1 MSLINP
7 TKTENIGIEEQQ
19 NIKSEQR
26 IINETGTKVRLAK
39 SLTDSIKN
47 NFEKTTQAIISKAL
61 HGQVQL
67 EDIKE
72 AVNSLKDI
80 KATAE
85 KLEKVNDN
93 LEKFE
98 KTALTSED
106 KEKIYHYYKTG
117 DFKQA
122 ELAKS
127 FSTSQANISRI
138 INEKDKIE

>member
-1 MSLINP
+1 MSLFNP
-7 TKTENIGIEEQQ
+7 KKNEKISIEEQQ

-39 SLTDSIKN
+39 SLTDNVKN
-47 NFEKTTQAIISKAL
+47 DFEKTTQVIISKAL
-61 HGQVQL
+61 YGEAQL

-98 KTALTSED
+98 KPTLTSED

-122 ELAKS
+122 ELARS
-127 FSTSQANISRI
+127 FSTSQTNISRI
-138 INEKDKIE
+138 INEIDKK

>member
-1 MSLINP
+1 MSLFNP
-7 TKTENIGIEEQQ
+7 KKNEKISIEEQQ

-39 SLTDSIKN
+39 SLTDNVKN
-47 NFEKTTQAIISKAL
+47 DFEKTTQVIISKAL
-61 HGQVQL
+61 YGEAQL

-80 KATAE
+80 KETAE

-98 KTALTSED
+98 KPTLTSED

-122 ELAKS
+122 ELARS
-127 FSTSQANISRI
+127 FSTSQTNISRI
-138 INEKDKIE
+138 INEIDKK

>member
-1 MSLINP
+1 MNLFNP
-7 TKTENIGIEEQQ
+7 KKNEKISIEEQQ

-39 SLTDSIKN
+39 SLTDNVKN
-47 NFEKTTQAIISKAL
+47 DFEKTTQVIISKAL
-61 HGQVQL
+61 YGEAQL

-98 KTALTSED
+98 KPTLTSED

-122 ELAKS
+122 ELARS
-127 FSTSQANISRI
+127 FSTSQTNISRI
-138 INEKDKIE
+138 INEIDKK